1 VSPSDPYEALAAL
14 AEAERELALDAR
26 YPELEALQARRA
38 ALVATLPARPP
49 AAAGPHLRRAAE
61 AQAHATA
68 ALQAAVGI
76 ARRQVVRLEHGRGAV
91 AAYRTAAPAWPG
103 HARRG

>member
-1 VSPSDPYEALAAL
+1 VTDPYETLATL
-14 AEAERELALDAR
+14 AETERELALATR
-26 YPELEALQARRA
+26 YDELEAVQAQRA

-49 AAAGPHLRRAAE
+49 AGAEAHLRRAAT
-61 AQAHATA
+61 AQAQATA
-68 ALQAAVGI
+68 ALQAAVGV

-91 AAYRTAAPAWPG
+91 AAYRAPAPAWPG